1 MLESTIHIEKI
12 YSSTWEWMYRIHCDT
27 PSIIDAIYAWCVNN
41 CDDENSWICWKGW
54 QAKYLIIAFNDLDTC
69 TRFLCTWDE
78 FND

>member
-12 YSSTWEWMYRIHCDT
+12 YSSTWEWMYRIHCKT
-27 PSIIDAIYAWCVNN
+27 PNIVDDVYAWCLDNYN
-41 CDDENSWICWKGW
+41 ENDWICWKGW
-54 QAKYLIIAFNDLDTC
+54 QAKYLIIAFNDLDIC